1 METAMHDRIVFIQ
14 DFRSDMNDREERPTL
29 QFFHCLATWRLN
41 LSDPIVFKKL
51 NPTFEKVERAH
62 SIEKVNISHLAKHLN
77 FIDEEIEAQRGK
89 YLVAFS
95 SVAQSGPTL
104 CNPMDCL
111 TPGFPVH
118 HQLLEST
125 QTHVHCVGDAIQP
138 SHPLSSLSPPT
149 FKLSQHQGLF
159 K

>member
-1 METAMHDRIVFIQ
+1 MHDRIVFIQ

-62 SIEKVNISHLAKHLN
+62 SIEKVNNISHLAQHLN

-111 TPGFPVH
+111 KPGFPVH

-138 SHPLSSLSPPT
+138 SHPLSSLSPSALIFP
-149 FKLSQHQGLF
+149 KHQVLF